1 VSAGAAAAI
10 DWRLR
15 WHNPERSSSLE
26 NVEGTPATHPAF
38 RVLTASDA
46 PAYWALRL
54 EALEREPLAFG
65 ASIEEHRQTP
75 MEVVAQRLEAGL
87 PGSFILGAFH
97 DGQLR
102 AMAGF
107 IYDRRISPPN
117 RGHIWEV
124 YVGPELRGHSVGR
137 QLLEVLL
144 ARVRTIPQVEWVTL
158 GVSVEQTAARHL
170 YASLGFRSFGIERN
184 AIRAPGGETD
194 EEYMALKIR

>member
-1 VSAGAAAAI
+1 
-10 DWRLR
+10 
-15 WHNPERSSSLE
+15 LE
-26 NVEGTPATHPAF
+26 NAEGSPPTRLAF
-38 RVLTASDA
+38 RLLVAADA

-65 ASIEEHRQTP
+65 ASIDEHRRTP
-75 MEVVAQRLEAGL
+75 VEAVAERLEAGF
-87 PGSFILGAFH
+87 PTSFILGAFENEH
-97 DGQLR
+97 LR

-107 IYDRRISPPN
+107 IHDHRISPPN

-124 YVGPELRGHSVGR
+124 YVAPDLRGQSVGR

-170 YASLGFRSFGIERN
+170 YASLGFKSFGIERN
-184 AIRAPGGETD
+184 AIRAPGGATD